1 MNAVNTNVTTC
12 AAPME
17 ETANNE
23 PSTDTMNEVIHHNTD
38 ALQQQEEN
46 RRPTYI
52 LPLIV
57 AAQFAGTSLWF
68 AGNAVLSDLVEDWE
82 DDGVEIPE
90 SAHSHL
96 ASVVQLGFIVGTL
109 ISALLNLA
117 DRFRPSHVFLWSAI
131 MGATLNALIPVW
143 KSTAGLVVLR
153 LGTGMALAGIYP
165 VGMKIASDWYP
176 SGLGLALGWLVG
188 ALALGSATPF
198 LLQQLNAYQPWQA
211 LLWEISG
218 LAAVG
223 GLAVGLLVPDGPF
236 RKPGTKLEPSVVW
249 TMFRDPP
256 FRAAA
261 FGYFGHM
268 WEVSP
273 MLLVHLAF
281 VLSKLYATC
290 YLKRVFVL

>member
-1 MNAVNTNVTTC
+1 MKRKHEHRSTATMNTTTPTDEAHHTSC
-12 AAPME
+12 SDPVE
-17 ETANNE
+17 EPVKSDTANEKMNDVNSTTTAILPQE
-23 PSTDTMNEVIHHNTD
+23 P
-38 ALQQQEEN
+38 Q
-46 RRPTYI
+46 RPAYI

-68 AGNAVLSDLVEDWE
+68 AGNAVLSDLVEDWKA
-82 DDGVEIPE
+82 DGIIIPE
-90 SAHSHL
+90 SANGHL

-109 ISALLNLA
+109 ASALLNLA
-117 DRFRPSHVFLWSAI
+117 DRFRPSFVFLWSAL

-143 KSTAGLVVLR
+143 KSTAGLIVLR

-176 SGLGLALGWLVG
+176 SGLGRALGWLVG

-218 LAAVG
+218 LAVVG
-223 GLAVGLLVPDGPF
+223 GLAVGFLVPDGPF

-261 FGYFGHM
+261 LGYFGHM
-268 WEVSP
+268 WEVSTII
-273 MLLVHLAF
+273 LLNEWV
-281 VLSKLYATC
+281 
-290 YLKRVFVL
+290 VFL